1 MYLKAMPMPPKQPH
15 NQTLYTLQLLRFM
28 AAVLVMLFH
37 LGVMPSGYKGVDV
50 FFVISGFVMYY
61 TTSIAK
67 RSSAAVFAVNRLTKI
82 YLLYWLVLIAFYAV
96 QPYPF
101 SRSLVATVLLIP
113 RHVTIL
119 GVSWSLSYEL
129 YFYLLFGLMAYLLP
143 VKAQVRVFILLLA
156 ASTVI
161 TCVNLTNA
169 SVQGSILNALL
180 GQNLWQ
186 FLLGILAAYVFS
198 RYRIRPR
205 AAAVVA
211 IAAVLVLVC
220 YQVPY
225 DWSIRFIIYGLLA
238 FIMVATS
245 TLWERYGRPLPR
257 PVAAAIKTC
266 GDASYAMYL
275 TGPAFGI
282 IMPTH
287 NTPQKILVIAATAA
301 ASIAINK
308 LIENPLL
315 KRLRRGLLKGVR
327 RRVEE
332 SL

>member
-1 MYLKAMPMPPKQPH
+1 MPPTQQH

-67 RSSAAVFAVNRLTKI
+67 RSSAVVFAVNRLTKI

-96 QPYPF
+96 QPYAF
-101 SRSLVATVLLIP
+101 NRSLVATVLLIP

-129 YFYLLFGLMAYLLP
+129 YFYLLFGLIAYLLP
-143 VKAQVRVFILLLA
+143 LKAQVRVFILLLM

-161 TCVNLTNA
+161 TCVNLTSA

-198 RYRIRPR
+198 RYRMPTR
-205 AAAVVA
+205 ATALAA
-211 IAAVLVLVC
+211 IAAVAVLVC

-225 DWSIRFIIYGLLA
+225 EWSVRFIIYGLLA
-238 FIMVATS
+238 FIAVAAC
-245 TLWERYGRPLPR
+245 TLYERYGPPLPR
-257 PVAAAIKTC
+257 RVAAAIKTC

-301 ASIAINK
+301 ASIAINT
-308 LIENPLL
+308 LVETPLL
-315 KRLRRGLLKGVR
+315 KRLRKGILRGGKKKV
-327 RRVEE
+327 
-332 SL
+332 